1 MSTSNLLTKTKS
13 EELLP
18 TYPLIGS
25 FPSIVANQDRV
36 IQWTSDILLN
46 SPSSSFILHRPF
58 GQESV
63 LTSNPANVK
72 HMLETSF
79 NVYQKGDT
87 FRNTLSDLFGQGTFL
102 ADGEQW
108 KSQRQVLSHE
118 FDNQEFVKF
127 FQSVVSSKIINGL
140 IPVLS
145 HASANKLELNFQDI
159 LERFGL
165 DTICNVACGY
175 DDNSLLPSLPPS
187 VLGQAFHDA
196 LRISNQRFSELLP
209 IIWRTKRF
217 LNIGSEKEL
226 RNGLNVIQ
234 NFLKES
240 VEKKKDEVRKN
251 KKSQDFLSLLLF
263 SGITDDNFL
272 KDMVINFI
280 LAGLESVSAALTWY
294 FWLISKN
301 PEREAK
307 ILDELNED
315 SSDILTYT
323 HASIY
328 ESLRIY
334 PSVPV
339 NSRTAVQDDVMP
351 DGTQVK
357 KGSRVSYHN
366 YAMGRSEKLWGN
378 DWEEFKPERF
388 LKRDENDGKLVLVR
402 ADQFD
407 FPQFHAGPRTC
418 MGREMATW
426 QMKRVIAAVLRQ
438 FKVVAV
444 MDQDGYEP
452 KFISYFNS
460 KMEGGFP
467 VKIVERV

>member
-1 MSTSNLLTKTKS
+1 MSTSNLLTKQKS
-13 EELLP
+13 DKLPP

-25 FPSIVANQDRV
+25 LPSILANQDRV
-36 IQWTSDILLN
+36 IQWTSDILLD
-46 SPSSSFILHRPF
+46 SPSSTFVLHRPF
-58 GQESV
+58 GEQSV

-72 HMLETSF
+72 HILETSF
-79 NVYQKGDT
+79 SVYQKGDT

-102 ADGEQW
+102 ADGEEW
-108 KSQRQVLSHE
+108 KSQRQVLSRE

-127 FQSVVSSKIINGL
+127 YETVVSSKIINGL

-145 HASANKLELNFQDI
+145 YASANKLELDFQDV
-159 LERFGL
+159 LERFGM
-165 DTICNVACGY
+165 DSICKVACGY
-175 DDNSLLPSLPPS
+175 DENSLVPSLPPS

-196 LRISNQRFSELLP
+196 LRISNKRFNELVPL
-209 IIWRTKRF
+209 IWKTKRF

-226 RNGLNVIQ
+226 RSKLDIIQ

-240 VEKKKDEVRKN
+240 IEKKKDEVGKN
-251 KKSQDFLSLLLF
+251 NNSQDFLSLLLI
-263 SGITDDNFL
+263 SGISDEDFL
-272 KDMVINFI
+272 GDMVMNFI

-301 PEREAK
+301 PESEAK
-307 ILDELNED
+307 ILDELNKD
-315 SSDILTYT
+315 SSNMLTYT

-351 DGTQVK
+351 DGTRVK

-366 YAMGRSEKLWGN
+366 YAMGRSEKLWGS
-378 DWEEFKPERF
+378 DWAEFKPERF
-388 LKRDENDGKLVLVR
+388 LKRDESDGTMVVVR
-402 ADQFD
+402 RDEFE
-407 FPQFHAGPRTC
+407 FPEFHAGPRTC

-426 QMKRVIAAVLRQ
+426 QMKRVVAAVLRR

-444 MDQDGYEP
+444 MDQPGFEP

-467 VKIVERV
+467 VRIVERV